1 MDALSGNNGGFWWKF
16 HLNSKRG
23 RNSNS
28 RRNSQSG
35 GSNGVSGGGRTSYRF
50 PLKQAVTATCL
61 ALTGDTIAQ
70 VTTNFKDLDHNHDDK
85 NNNNKDV
92 LSSLLSKHDWLRSLR
107 MSTYGFFLYGPGSH
121 VWYQYLDYSLP
132 KQTVQN
138 FLLKVTLNQV
148 VLGPIVIAVV
158 FAWNNLWVGKLKELP
173 NKYQKDAL
181 PTLLYGFR
189 FWIPVSV
196 LNFWLV
202 PLQTRVGFMSTA
214 SIFWNFYLSS
224 SMSK

>member
-1 MDALSGNNGGFWWKF
+1 MDALSGNSGGFWWKF
-16 HLNSKRG
+16 HFNSKRA

-35 GSNGVSGGGRTSYRF
+35 GSNGGGGGSGRINYRF

-70 VTTNFKDLDHNHDDK
+70 VTTHFKDLNRNDDK
-85 NNNNKDV
+85 NNKKEI

-121 VWYQYLDYSLP
+121 AWYQYLDYSLP
-132 KQTVQN
+132 QQTVQN

-224 SMSK
+224 TMSK